1 MESIK
6 RKFKLL
12 KDIIF
17 KKISVE
23 DVDECIPKK
32 IEMIKL
38 TQLESIED
46 VIDELFE
53 VKKLSLDEISEELKV
68 SDNQVIND
76 TIDFILEE
84 EDTSEIVL
92 TENGIKKLRALEKY
106 YPSSV
111 QRQTNQNIIDENFRS
126 GIVSMATGSGKSL
139 VLLQCVNDL
148 PKIPKR
154 SILVFTER
162 KNILLDLIFSEY
174 EENGCKKWRVDEE
187 KKYILKKIGAIDLDN
202 FNVFE
207 FISNKDSKWDEV
219 FHSPPDPSKPVLV
232 FINRTYL
239 VLGKN
244 YKKILPEYSPM
255 LILHDEMHS
264 ATNNTSFEFLMYAKE
279 SWNSSLI
286 GFSATPIRI
295 GYSSKKDIQNIEKI
309 NKIFSNWMHGIVPI
323 PESHIYMSYPIIRA
337 IADDLCCP
345 IKFKNFEISMF
356 DEFGKKS
363 RFDPYDIQDFRIIME
378 VINNSVVE
386 MPHKKIVAWLSTK
399 NNADSFNKLFI
410 QYKTEYSNLRDME
423 SFIDHSGKTTTEYLT
438 YAKKEKNAILFC
450 VNKHREGSDIQNL
463 DIVIFLDKTVKRGY
477 IVFLQSIGRVARKS
491 ENKSFG
497 LVIEGIYRNSDF
509 TKNEIFRKYIDKI
522 VFYYLILDKKN
533 IISITNDDKLRTYYN
548 ILNNI
553 YLNDQ
558 KQSVMIRQEG
568 LESPLEVSINEI
580 DWEDFSENFSHL
592 FQNTL
597 QNALGMNQK
606 IITELT
612 FKRIGD
618 YLNFNIQSHFW
629 EEIEKLTPEQYIYL
643 QIDPDFIKKNIDI
656 IEENNINF
664 FDAMSFDCS
673 IYPQTI
679 DELFERMIN
688 FTYSDGMNEEEIWR
702 YCFDKNI
709 LPYSCVEYLKKL
721 GIKFVKFIDILREK
735 TRKKLLLF

>member
-1 MESIK
+1 MESIR
-6 RKFKLL
+6 RKFKLI

-23 DVDECIPKK
+23 DVDECIPKE
-32 IEMIKL
+32 IEMITL

-84 EDTSEIVL
+84 EDISEIVL
-92 TENGIKKLRALEKY
+92 SENGIKKLRALEES
-106 YPSSV
+106 YPSPV

-148 PKIPKR
+148 PKIQNR

-174 EENGCKKWRVDEE
+174 EENGRKKWRVDEE

-219 FHSPPDPSKPVLV
+219 FHSPPDPSKPVIV

-244 YKKILPEYSPM
+244 YRKILPEYSPM

-279 SWNSSLI
+279 SWNASLI

-295 GYSSKKDIQNIEKI
+295 GYSSKKDKQNIEKI
-309 NKIFSNWMHGIVPI
+309 NKIFSNWTRGMVPT

-337 IADDLCCP
+337 IADDVCCP
-345 IKFKNFEISMF
+345 IKFKNFEISMYG
-356 DEFGKKS
+356 EFGKKS
-363 RFDPYDIQDFRIIME
+363 RFDSYDIRDFRIIME
-378 VINNSVVE
+378 VIDNSVVG
-386 MPHKKIVAWLSTK
+386 MPHKKIVAWLSSK
-399 NNADSFNKLFI
+399 KNADSFNYLFNRH
-410 QYKTEYSNLRDME
+410 KNEYSNLENIE
-423 SFIDHSGKTTTEYLT
+423 SFIDHSGKTTSEYIT
-438 YAKKEKNAILFC
+438 YAEKQKNAILFC

-509 TKNEIFRKYIDKI
+509 TKYEIFRQYIDKI

-533 IISITNDDKLRTYYN
+533 MLSITNDDKLRTYYN
-548 ILNNI
+548 ILKNI

-558 KQSVMIRQEG
+558 TKSVMIRQEE
-568 LESPLEVSINEI
+568 LQRPLEVSINQI

-597 QNALGMNQK
+597 QSVLGMNLK

-612 FKRIGD
+612 LKRIGNF
-618 YLNFNIQSHFW
+618 LKFNIQSNFW
-629 EEIEKLTPEQYIYL
+629 EEIELLTREQYINL
-643 QIDPDFIKKNIDI
+643 QIEPDFIINNIDI

-664 FDAMSFDCS
+664 FDIMLFDCS
-673 IYPQTI
+673 MYPQSI
-679 DELFERMIN
+679 DELFEKLVN
-688 FTYSDGMNEEEIWR
+688 FTYLDGMNEKEIWK
-702 YCFDKNI
+702 YCFDKKI
-709 LPYSCVEYLKKL
+709 LPFSCVEYLKKL
-721 GIKFVKFIDILREK
+721 EIKFVKFIDILREQS
-735 TRKKLLLF
+735 RKKLLLF